1 MRGYDYGFT
10 DSINFAFYNEM
21 KLIKSKV
28 RKLRFNK
35 ISNLEIIK
43 NNKNNINSISQK
55 K

>member
-28 RKLRFNK
+28 RKLCLNK

-43 NNKNNINSISQK
+43 IIKMISILFHK